1 MLKNERQM
9 YHAAEYIN
17 ENMSWGGQ
25 VDLLALLFFTR
36 TDLTT
41 ALRGLV
47 AIHTNLSEGKEIT
60 DQQVDSLNLLIDNLT
75 EKFQTDEQNLESLLN
90 LHDLTIGK
98 IIDESAARE
107 KRPVR
112 SNVRKIEEN

>member
-9 YHAAEYIN
+9 YHAAEYII

-25 VDLLALLFFTR
+25 VDLLALLFITR

-60 DQQVDSLNLLIDNLT
+60 DQQVDSLSLLIDNLT
-75 EKFQTDEQNLESLLN
+75 EKFQTEEQNLESLLN